1 MSSTL
6 SRPRAGTATT
16 AVPRIEEVAGAER
29 EPPEREFAGFVKAVG
44 LGVLIGLPL
53 MMAIVGGLVKVA
65 APDWALGPILG
76 IALWVSIW
84 TGVFLGGTV
93 TVGFWSKRQHASKS

>member
-6 SRPRAGTATT
+6 SRPRGVTA
-16 AVPRIEEVAGAER
+16 APEVHRITGDASAER
-29 EPPEREFAGFVKAVG
+29 EPAEREFAGFVKAVG
-44 LGVLIGLPL
+44 LGVLIGLPV
-53 MMAIVGGLVKVA
+53 MIAIVSGLVKVA
-65 APDWALGPILG
+65 APDWELGPILG

-93 TVGFWSKRQHASKS
+93 TVGFWSKRQHR

>member
-6 SRPRAGTATT
+6 SRPRATATT
-16 AVPRIEEVAGAER
+16 ALPVPRTGDPVAKTADAAS
-29 EPPEREFAGFVKAVG
+29 PEHEFTGFVKAVG

-53 MMAIVGGLVKVA
+53 LMLAMVGIVKLA
-65 APDWALGPILG
+65 APEWELGPIIG

-84 TGVFLGGTV
+84 TGMFLGGTV
-93 TVGFWSKRQHASKS
+93 TVGIWSKRHH